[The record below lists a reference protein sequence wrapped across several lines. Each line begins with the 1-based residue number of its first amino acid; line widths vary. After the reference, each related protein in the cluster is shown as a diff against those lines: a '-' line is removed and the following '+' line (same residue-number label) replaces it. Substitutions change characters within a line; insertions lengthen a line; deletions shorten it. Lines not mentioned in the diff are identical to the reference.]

1 MVINV
6 PSKFYIY
13 IIDTELQCSADS
25 IFCVANF
32 VFFRAS
38 LKKNILFMNENC
50 KFVTLISF
58 NMLIHFQEEWF
69 VKCRGHFLD
78 R

>member
-6 PSKFYIY
+6 PSKLYRY
-13 IIDTELQCSADS
+13 IIYTKLQRSADS

-38 LKKNILFMNENC
+38 HKKKPLFMKENC
-50 KFVTLISF
+50 KLVTLISLSV
-58 NMLIHFQEEWF
+58 LIHFS
-69 VKCRGHFLD
+69 RGMVCKLLRSFFG
-78 R
+78 